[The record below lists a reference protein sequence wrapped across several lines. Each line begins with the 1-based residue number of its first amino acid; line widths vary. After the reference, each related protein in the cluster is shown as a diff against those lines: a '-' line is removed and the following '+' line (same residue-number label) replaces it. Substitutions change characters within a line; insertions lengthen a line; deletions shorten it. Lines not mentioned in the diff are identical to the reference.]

1 MIASHQQQGGRVKT
15 LLEFSIFHKK
25 KEKANAFMHVIKAI
39 ELKSPLV
46 ERHGIRKMGSRRN
59 DGAKAVTY

>member
-1 MIASHQQQGGRVKT
+1 MKT
-15 LLEFSIFHKK
+15 LLEFSIFHEK

-46 ERHGIRKMGSRRN
+46 ERRGIRKMGSRRN